1 MPRPSACPAT
11 LAEPVFTT
19 TGSATSASLFDLFA
33 RITAGESFELT
44 RMAAHQRVPVVTT
57 LALLMTVLRQHALVP
72 PLSVADW
79 HAAWLDQIGPEALRL
94 VAPDTEVAFLQ
105 PPLDAGGFRS
115 AMTLSDI
122 DLTFAKLAHAVKPVE
137 VGDAELAVL
146 ALMGGTWKSSAL
158 KWVGGS
164 RYGLAAIL
172 ASDDGSL
179 AGEVRHLLAAYEACP
194 SDLIGRQAHAGLAAD
209 HLLWLRPVS
218 QSGLDPERIPWPY
231 HEARPCHLV
240 EFEAGVY
247 GGIGQ
252 HSAPRRLAG
261 EVHADDPHVPL
272 IDGKPYRLSNQRPWS
287 LASLHEMLFGSER
300 TTRPASLGV
309 PGYRCVRVC
318 AVTTRQ
324 ATTLGY
330 RESFHT
336 LAPDAS
342 FSLFRRP
349 ERAADLSTRALDITA
364 RVSGKLAHAAG
375 MLVAGTDKSA
385 AVSASR
391 QAAKARFL
399 DEANERMTHA
409 VLTLLGESEDLA
421 REQSTLNGAAVETA
435 EAVWQRLVTGCHQ
448 PLRVAEATA
457 YLRYHFRQ
465 LTSASST
472 AETLVLAR
480 QCQALLHEIARHLTP
495 EQRAKLRCMVPNRP
509 ALAYY
514 AALATVPADLRDA
527 PVWTVIL
534 PTLGRLQPNG
544 RHPGRA
550 LAATGYPE
558 MRLQRL
564 LAASGDALVALIQT
578 ACAWLISREVKA
590 VDLGLFAA
598 LGVAD
603 WQGNSETLSALRTQL
618 ALGYVS
624 RSRRDAA

>member
-1 MPRPSACPAT
+1 MPHPPDNPASV
-11 LAEPVFTT
+11 AEPVFTT
-19 TGSATSASLFDLFA
+19 TGLTATASLFDLFA
-33 RITAGESFELT
+33 RITAGESFELP

-57 LALLMTVLRQHALVP
+57 LALLMTVLRRHAPSP
-72 PLSVADW
+72 PSSATDW

-105 PPLDAGGFRS
+105 PPLDPAGRRS
-115 AMTLSDI
+115 ALSLSDI
-122 DLTFAKLAHAVKPVE
+122 DLVFAKLAHAVKPVE
-137 VGDAELAVL
+137 VGNAEQAVL

-164 RYGLAAIL
+164 RYGLAAVL

-194 SDLIGRQAHAGLAAD
+194 SDMIGRQAQATCAAD
-209 HLLWLRPVS
+209 HLLWLLPVG

-240 EFEAGVY
+240 EVETGVY

-252 HSAPRRLAG
+252 HSTPRRLAG
-261 EVHADDPHVPL
+261 EVHTDDPHVPL

-287 LASLHEMLFGSER
+287 LGSLHEMLFGSER
-300 TTRPASLGV
+300 TTRPASVGV
-309 PGYRCVRVC
+309 AGYRCVRVC

-330 RESFHT
+330 RESFHA
-336 LAPDAS
+336 LAPGAS
-342 FSLFRRP
+342 FSLYRRP
-349 ERAADLSTRALDITA
+349 ERAADLSQRALDITA

-385 AVSASR
+385 AVTASR

-399 DEANERMTHA
+399 DEARERMTHA
-409 VLTLLGESEDLA
+409 VLTLLGEPEDLA
-421 REQSTLNGAAVETA
+421 LEQAALNTTAVDTA

-457 YLRYHFRQ
+457 YLRYHFKQ

-472 AETLVLAR
+472 AEILVLAR

-514 AALATVPADLRDA
+514 AALAAVPEALRDA
-527 PVWTVIL
+527 PIWSVIL

-564 LAASGDALVALIQT
+564 LAATGDALVALIQT

-598 LGVAD
+598 LGAAD
-603 WQGNSETLSALRTQL
+603 WQGDAEALSALRTQL

-624 RSRRDAA
+624 RSRRYAA